1 MNIKRA
7 LKNLFTLA
15 IILFVANSVSAQ
27 NCADFTAFPSG
38 EEEGRKMHVLYRD
51 LMDKEQYDEAFP
63 MWEELY
69 THSPAGN
76 AYHYIDG
83 VTLYTDLANK
93 ADEAGEADKASEY
106 KEKIVEI
113 YDARLACE
121 VYKEKGIVL
130 ESKAYSMSAVA
141 YEDFDKTLEAYETVV
156 KENGNKTS
164 AYILAYYA
172 DHVIWMFGNDLLSK
186 EKAREAYLNMEA
198 IKDANSDNSD
208 YADNWKYVVDYYE
221 PYEPIIFDCGFFIS
235 KLKPQYDADADNPD
249 VFRPILKTLFE
260 RGCTKDDPFMAELI
274 IKDSIQGEIERQ
286 AAIERWKTEEPDKYG
301 LYLLSRGETE
311 EAEVYLKR
319 GVDMPIGAE
328 RLSEAHFGIAQINH
342 KNGSYGTARTH
353 YRLAA
358 ENKAGW
364 GKPYIEIGK
373 MYAASVRSCGN
384 NDGFQQGIVIC
395 AALDMWGRAKSI
407 DSSISD
413 EANNL
418 IGRYSG
424 SVPTKEDAFQR
435 GVKAGESASVGCW
448 IGGSA
453 TVRLRSQY

>member
-1 MNIKRA
+1 MDIRRA
-7 LKNLFTLA
+7 LKSLFMLA
-15 IILFVANSVSAQ
+15 VVSLIANSVSAQ

-38 EEEGRKMHVLYRD
+38 EEEGRKLHVLYRD

-83 VTLYTDLANK
+83 VALYTDLALK

-106 KEKIVEI
+106 KEKIIEI
-113 YDARLACE
+113 YDARLACK
-121 VYKEKGIVL
+121 VYNDKGIVL
-130 ESKAYSMSAVA
+130 ESKAYSMSEVA
-141 YEDFDKTLEAYETVV
+141 YEDYDKTLEAYENVV

-172 DHVIWMFGNDLLSK
+172 DHVIWMFGNDLIDK
-186 EKAREAYLNMEA
+186 DKARNAYLAMEA
-198 IKDANSDNSD
+198 IKDANSENSD
-208 YADNWKYVVDYYE
+208 YADNWKYVIDYFE
-221 PYEPIIFDCGFFIS
+221 PYEPTIFDCGFFKN
-235 KLKPQYDADADNPD
+235 KLRPQYDADSDNPE
-249 VFRPILKTLFE
+249 VFRSILKTLYD
-260 RGCTKDDPFMAELI
+260 RGCPKDDPFMVELI
-274 IKDSIQGEIERQ
+274 AKDSIQGEIERQ
-286 AAIERWKTEEPDKYG
+286 DAIDRWKTEEPDKYG
-301 LYLLSRGETE
+301 LYLFSRGEID
-311 EAEVYLKR
+311 EAEVYLKK
-319 GVDMPIGAE
+319 GIDMPIGEE
-328 RLSEAHFGIAQINH
+328 RLSDAHFAIAQINH
-342 KNGSYGTARTH
+342 KKGSYGTARTH
-353 YRLAA
+353 YKLAA
-358 ENKAGW
+358 NNKAGW

-384 NDGFQQGIVIC
+384 NDGFQQGVVIC
-395 AALDMWGRAKSI
+395 AALDMWGKAKSI
-407 DSSISD
+407 DGSVAD
-413 EANNL
+413 EANSL